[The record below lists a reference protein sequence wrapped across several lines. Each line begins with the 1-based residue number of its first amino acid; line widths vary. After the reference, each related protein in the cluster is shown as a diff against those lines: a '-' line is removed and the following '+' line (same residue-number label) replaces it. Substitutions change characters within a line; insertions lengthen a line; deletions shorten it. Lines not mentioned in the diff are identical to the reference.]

1 MQRKQNLRA
10 VIVMLIAVGL
20 FSVMDAGL
28 KILSPHYP
36 AMQVAALRGMS
47 SLPWII
53 AYVAWRRRLSTM
65 LHVRWVLHG
74 LRGVLA
80 VTMLASFA

>member
-28 KILSPHYP
+28 KTLSPHYP
-36 AMQVAALRGMS
+36 AMQVAALRGLS
-47 SLPWII
+47 SLPLIC
-53 AYVAWRRRLSTM
+53 AYVAWRGQL
-65 LHVRWVLHG
+65 
-74 LRGVLA
+74 
-80 VTMLASFA
+80 